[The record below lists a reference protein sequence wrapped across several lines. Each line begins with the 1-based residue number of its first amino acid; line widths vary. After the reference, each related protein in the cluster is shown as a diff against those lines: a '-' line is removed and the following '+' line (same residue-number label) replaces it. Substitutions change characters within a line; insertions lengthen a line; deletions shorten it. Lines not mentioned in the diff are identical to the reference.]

1 MLDILHE
8 HFLLVIGAFYALL
21 EVLAIAAAIHAVMHV
36 RTAQGATAWFV
47 ALITMPFIALPLYA
61 IFGRRRFMGYVAARR
76 AGDAAIEH
84 TTRIFS
90 GDAGARFRSGLD
102 AQDHRYGGF
111 EKITRTPF
119 LNANRAQ
126 LLVDGPATF
135 DAIFEALSTAR
146 NYVLVQFYILRHDD
160 LGQRLKQHLLDCLSR
175 GVRVYVLYDAVGSH
189 GLDASY
195 SEELASAGAAIH
207 AFTGTTRRVKRLQ
220 INFRNHRKN
229 VVVDGRTTFVGGHNV
244 GDEYLGLDPRLT
256 PWRDTHVAV
265 HGPLAVAAQ
274 IPFVED
280 WYWTTGELPIVD
292 WTSVAAGHQAEI
304 AGQEAE
310 IAGQEAE
317 IAGQEAEFISQ
328 HPGIEA
334 LSLPSGPADYV
345 EAGSLLFV
353 HAIHAARQRLWIVSP
368 YFVPNGSIIDALKL
382 AALRGVDVR
391 ILLPGLSDNRLVQLA
406 GRAYHPELLPSG
418 VRIFR
423 YTSGFL
429 HQKVMLI
436 DDDLATIGT
445 ANLDNRSMR
454 LNFELTLVF
463 ADRAFN
469 AEVDA
474 MLDADFD
481 RATEIDPSEIAAT
494 RWWSRAAARCARLLS
509 PVL

>member
-8 HFLLVIGAFYALL
+8 HFLLVIAALYALL
-21 EVLAIAAAIHAVMHV
+21 EVLAIAAAIHAVMNV

-47 ALITMPFIALPLYA
+47 ALITMPFVALPLYG

-90 GDAGARFRSGLD
+90 GDAGAPFRSALD
-102 AQDHRYGGF
+102 PQNQRFSGF
-111 EKITRTPF
+111 EKISGTPF
-119 LNANRAQ
+119 LNANRAR
-126 LLVDGPATF
+126 LLVDGTKTF
-135 DAIFEALSTAR
+135 DAIFQALSSAR
-146 NYVLVQFYILRHDD
+146 NYVLVQFYIIRNDD
-160 LGQRLKQHLLDCLSR
+160 LGQRLKQHLLECLSR

-207 AFTGTTRRVKRLQ
+207 AFTGTTSRVKRLQ

-292 WTSVAAGHQAEI
+292 WKPESGGREAEVG
-304 AGQEAE
+304 GQEAE
-310 IAGQEAE
+310 VGGREAEIGGQEA
-317 IAGQEAEFISQ
+317 
-328 HPGIEA
+328 GIEA
-334 LSLPSGPADYV
+334 LSLPSGPADDV

-406 GRAYHPELLPSG
+406 GRAYYPELLPSG

-454 LNFELTLVF
+454 LNFELTLIF
-463 ADRAFN
+463 ADRAFG
-469 AEVDA
+469 AEVET
-474 MLDADFD
+474 MLDTDFD
-481 RATEIDPSEIAAT
+481 RATEIHASDFRAT
-494 RWWSRAAARCARLLS
+494 PWWSRAAARGARLLS